1 MGEELGW
8 RGFVQPRLQERW
20 SGLSAS
26 LILGALWSLWHLARL
41 WTQGAPPDG
50 WGMLAQ
56 AIGLLLVA
64 AEPDLLARQ
73 LTRVEHRDTAPRL
86 VSGLP
91 EGVSYKTR
99 TIAHR
104 HDPFPSG

>member
-1 MGEELGW
+1 MKSWAGAALCS
-8 RGFVQPRLQERW
+8 RDPR
-20 SGLSAS
+20 SAGLSAS
-26 LILGALWSLWHLARL
+26 PILGALWRLWHLPRL

-50 WGMLAQ
+50 WRMLVQ

-73 LTRVEHRDTAPRL
+73 LTRVEHRDTPPRL

-104 HDPFPSG
+104 YDPFPSG